1 MAQVGHQHGVSVQR
15 PTLNALDDLPL
26 RVHGMNITDQPQC
39 TSASAFLKLSFT
51 NEIKLIGQGT
61 VNNDT
66 L

>member
-1 MAQVGHQHGVSVQR
+1 
-15 PTLNALDDLPL
+15 
-26 RVHGMNITDQPQC
+26 MNITDQPQS
-39 TSASAFLKLSFT
+39 TSASAFLKFSFT